1 MSGVE
6 SRLARQIS
14 FLLELDKLKLVLR
27 RSHLIGQDR
36 RENSAEHSWHV
47 TMVALLL
54 AEYAAEPV
62 DVGHVLKLMLVHDI
76 VEIDAGD
83 VVIYDTDARRSQAAR
98 EALAADRL
106 FGLLPTDQAEECRRW
121 WEEFEAQSTPESRFA
136 KAADRLI
143 PVLQNFHNQGRG
155 WREMNVSAEQIV
167 SVNQSMA
174 AGAPEIWSYV
184 EGVIR
189 DAVSKGFLPAVR
201 EKQD

>member
-14 FLLELDKLKLVLR
+14 FLLELDKLKLVL
-27 RSHLIGQDR
+27 
-36 RENSAEHSWHV
+36 
-47 TMVALLL
+47 
-54 AEYAAEPV
+54 
-62 DVGHVLKLMLVHDI
+62 
-76 VEIDAGD
+76 
-83 VVIYDTDARRSQAAR
+83 
-98 EALAADRL
+98 
-106 FGLLPTDQAEECRRW
+106 W
-121 WEEFEAQSTPESRFA
+121 WEEFEAQATPESRFA

-189 DAVSKGFLPAVR
+189 DAVSKGFVPAVR